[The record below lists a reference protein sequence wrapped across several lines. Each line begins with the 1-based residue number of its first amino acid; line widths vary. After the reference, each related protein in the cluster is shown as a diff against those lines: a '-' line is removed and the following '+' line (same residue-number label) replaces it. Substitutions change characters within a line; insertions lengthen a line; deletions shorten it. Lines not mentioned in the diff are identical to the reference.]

1 MSRQFRG
8 EMSMDKLEFVKSYIN
23 RCDEVILSGCKADA
37 DKLQDEIIGIFES
50 EITDIKNMLD
60 NYSWAGFYDSNRQV
74 DFIGDIK
81 LIKQKLIN
89 YMVNLQEKQNK
100 IKYEL
105 ELARLKQPRLSAH
118 AEANPTQTATV
129 TSYVN
134 ITIEQAIKQ
143 LDEIPENILS
153 NIERDILKELIFSL
167 EGSKAARDKS
177 KFWDKAKEILKFIAD
192 KGADTAIATLPY
204 IIASLNSINVG

>member
-1 MSRQFRG
+1 MG
-8 EMSMDKLEFVKSYIN
+8 KLEFIKSYIN
-23 RCDEVILSGCKADA
+23 RCDEVIISGCIADA

-60 NYSWAGFYDSNRQV
+60 NYAYHTNGQV

-89 YMVNLQEKQNK
+89 YEVNLQAEKERMQ
-100 IKYEL
+100 YEL
-105 ELARLKQPRLSAH
+105 ELARLKQPQLSVH
-118 AEANPTQTATV
+118 AEASPSQNSTITSNV
-129 TSYVN
+129 T
-134 ITIEQAIKQ
+134 ITIDQIIKQ
-143 LDEIPENILS
+143 LDEFPEDSLS
-153 NIERDILKELIFSL
+153 ITDKDILKELIFSL

-177 KFWDKAKEILKFIAD
+177 KFWEKAKKLLTFIAD

-204 IIASLNSINVG
+204 IIVGLKSLNVG